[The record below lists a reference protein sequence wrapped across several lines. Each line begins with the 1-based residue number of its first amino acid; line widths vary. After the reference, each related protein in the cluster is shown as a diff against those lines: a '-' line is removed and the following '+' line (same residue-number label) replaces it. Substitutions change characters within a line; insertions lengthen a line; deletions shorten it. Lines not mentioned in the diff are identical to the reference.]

1 MRRPGK
7 IRWTGPLLLWLTC
20 AGGVRA
26 ADPIDPYA
34 PFSDELEEK
43 MVPPE
48 LTFDSV
54 EEEVTAV
61 ARVFAETLG
70 KAEAELLASM
80 GADPFTF
87 AGRQVEGREAIEAW
101 WKKIFARYGRSLQ
114 KAGPPRVEPLQHA
127 RAMERFGALPSKYDH
142 LNPKAC
148 WFAVVTFPK
157 RRGVVLIL
165 GEREREAGWS
175 VVGVTD

>member
-1 MRRPGK
+1 MRPPSGS
-7 IRWTGPLLLWLTC
+7 RWVGLLLVLLAC

-26 ADPIDPYA
+26 ADPIDPYT
-34 PFSDELEEK
+34 PFSDKLEEE

-48 LTFDSV
+48 LKFDSV

-87 AGRQVEGREAIEAW
+87 AGRRVEGREAIEAW
-101 WKKIFARYGRSLQ
+101 WEKIFARYGRSLQ
-114 KAGPPRVEPLQHA
+114 KAGPPEVERLQHA
-127 RAMERFGALPSKYDH
+127 QAVERFGALPAKYDH
-142 LNPKAC
+142 LDPKAC
-148 WFAVVTFPK
+148 WYAVVTFPK

-165 GEREREAGWS
+165 GEREQEAGWS
-175 VVGVTD
+175 VVGITD